1 MEPDPK
7 PAKIHPPDP
16 GLSRAFEERERI
28 LDRVRAIL
36 INDLHVRRDPDEI
49 DPDTP
54 LFGTGLGLDSVDAVE
69 LLVSLEAAFGLKL
82 GDSGV
87 DRRVMRTVNTLVELV
102 LASPDAR
109 REPPKSPN
117 SPADPTDVS
126 EPRAE

>member
-1 MEPDPK
+1 MEPDPN
-7 PAKIHPPDP
+7 PARAQTPDP
-16 GLSRAFEERERI
+16 ELTRAFDERERI
-28 LDRVRAIL
+28 LDRMRSIL

-82 GDSGV
+82 GDGGV

-109 REPPKSPN
+109 RGAPVSAKD
-117 SPADPTDVS
+117 AS